1 MSTEWWST
9 CFAGNWLD
17 VQRNMRA
24 GRTSAEVDFL
34 DRALNLEP
42 GCRVLDVPCGNGRLA
57 IPLAERGYNVT
68 GVDITTVLLQ
78 EAQSASQEANLG
90 LELVETDM
98 RDLSWTETFDAAFC
112 FWGSFGYFDDDG
124 NRRFLEAVHRA
135 LKTDSRFALDI
146 ANVAETILPR
156 LQRRRWSK
164 VGETVVLE
172 DTNYRHTESRIDTE
186 WTLIANGISE
196 TKTSSMRVYGFRE
209 LTCLLSEVGFEVC
222 DTFSSLDCEP
232 YKLGR
237 RAYFIVR
244 KM

>member
-1 MSTEWWST
+1 MSTEWWTTFFS
-9 CFAGNWLD
+9 GNWLD

-24 GRTSAEVDFL
+24 ERTSEEVDFL
-34 DRALNLEP
+34 VRVLNLKP

-57 IPLAERGYNVT
+57 IPLAERGYKVT

-78 EAQSASQEANLG
+78 EAQSASQGANLG

-98 RDLSWTETFDAAFC
+98 RDLSWIETFDAAFC

-124 NRRFLEAVHRA
+124 NRRFLKAVHRA
-135 LKTDSRFALDI
+135 LKTGSRFALDI
-146 ANVAETILPR
+146 PNVAETILPK
-156 LQRRRWSK
+156 LQFHRWSH
-164 VGETVVLE
+164 VGEITVLE
-172 DTNYRHTESRIDTE
+172 DTKYKHTESRIDIE

-209 LTCLLSEVGFEVC
+209 LTFLFSEVGFEVC
-222 DTFSSLDCEP
+222 DTISSLDCDP
-232 YKLGR
+232 YELGR